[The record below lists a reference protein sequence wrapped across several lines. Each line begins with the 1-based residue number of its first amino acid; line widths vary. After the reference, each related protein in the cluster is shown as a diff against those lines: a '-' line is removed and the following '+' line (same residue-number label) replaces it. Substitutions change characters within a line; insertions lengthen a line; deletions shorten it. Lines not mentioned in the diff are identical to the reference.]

1 MKFCTSCGAQIED
14 NANACP
20 YCGAMQGGAQQ
31 AAGAPA
37 QGGYQQMPSYAPAP
51 AKGGLKISIGGIV
64 ALVGYVIML
73 ISLFVPII
81 RITDWGVPVG
91 VSLSQAATAGSVLGD
106 SNLGWLF
113 YVPLI
118 FVILGLI
125 VALLSVF
132 TRNKVALL
140 IVTIFEVLFAVFVI
154 IVLAMVKSEEP
165 GSASFGA
172 GFFMWI
178 IGIVAAFVGM
188 IMDYAG
194 KRKG

>member
-20 YCGAMQGGAQQ
+20 YCGAMQSGAQR

-64 ALVGYVIML
+64 AAVGYLL
-73 ISLFVPII
+73 ILIALFVPMYSYLGV
-81 RITDWGVPVG
+81 GVP
-91 VSLSQAATAGSVLGD
+91 LRLMTTAGSVMGD
-106 SNLGWLF
+106 AAMGWLF

-118 FVILGLI
+118 FVIVGLLC
-125 VALLSVF
+125 ALLSVF
-132 TRNKVALL
+132 TRNKVVLL
-140 IVTIFEVLFAVFVI
+140 IVTIFEVLFSVLALII
-154 IVLAMVKSEEP
+154 IVMAKSE
-165 GSASFGA
+165 FGGVVSLSV

-178 IGIVAAFVGM
+178 IGIVVAFVGM

-194 KRKG
+194 KKRG

>member
-37 QGGYQQMPSYAPAP
+37 QGGYQQMPSYAPA
-51 AKGGLKISIGGIV
+51 KGGLRISIGGIV
-64 ALVGYVIML
+64 ATVGYLLIL
-73 ISLFVPII
+73 ISLFVPMY
-81 RITDWGVPVG
+81 TYMG
-91 VSLSQAATAGSVLGD
+91 VSVPLRLMTTAGSALGD
-106 SNLGWLF
+106 AAMGWLF

-118 FVILGLI
+118 FVIVGLLC
-125 VALLSVF
+125 ALLSVF
-132 TRNKVALL
+132 TRNKVVLL
-140 IVTIFEVLFAVFVI
+140 IVTIFEVLFSVLALII
-154 IVLAMVKSEEP
+154 IVMAKSE
-165 GSASFGA
+165 FGGVVSLSV

-178 IGIVAAFVGM
+178 IGIVVAFVGM

-194 KRKG
+194 KRRG

>member
-20 YCGAMQGGAQQ
+20 YCGAMQGGAQPS
-31 AAGAPA
+31 AGAPA

-64 ALVGYVIML
+64 AAVGYLL
-73 ISLFVPII
+73 ILIALFVPMYSYLGV
-81 RITDWGVPVG
+81 GVP
-91 VSLSQAATAGSVLGD
+91 LRLMTTAGSVMGD
-106 SNLGWLF
+106 AAMGWLF

-118 FVILGLI
+118 FVIVGLLC
-125 VALLSVF
+125 ALLSVF
-132 TRNKVALL
+132 TRNKVVLL
-140 IVTIFEVLFAVFVI
+140 IVTIFEVLFSVLALII
-154 IVLAMVKSEEP
+154 IVMAKSE
-165 GSASFGA
+165 FGGVVSLSV

-178 IGIVAAFVGM
+178 IGIVVAFVGM

-194 KRKG
+194 KKRG